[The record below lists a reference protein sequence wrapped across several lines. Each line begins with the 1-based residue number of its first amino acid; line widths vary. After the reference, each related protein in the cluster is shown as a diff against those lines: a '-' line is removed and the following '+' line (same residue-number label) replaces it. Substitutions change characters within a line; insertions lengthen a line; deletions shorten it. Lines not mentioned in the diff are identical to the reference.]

1 MERMEQMASLATDIL
16 REELVNDVK
25 EIMSSLEQKTQQI
38 VAEIASAVET
48 ALREAE
54 HRQIAREKR
63 AASYISFSFLQSYLL
78 LDRFAFRVDAWDER
92 FMLDDRDASSEWDFR
107 TLVSCSGPDMNAVAK
122 KVRETMI
129 RVQDY
134 ELKELERA
142 YRVNYFALAVE
153 VLRAALPFSVDQ
165 VKRDSAE
172 LSPEIQFTVGPYM
185 EQQQPIYIWRADK

>member
-92 FMLDDRDASSEWDFR
+92 FMLDDREASSEWDFR

>member
-63 AASYISFSFLQSYLL
+63 AVSYISFSFLQSYLL

-92 FMLDDRDASSEWDFR
+92 FMLDDREASSEWDFR
-107 TLVSCSGPDMNAVAK
+107 TLVSCSGPDMNAVGK

>member
-78 LDRFAFRVDAWDER
+78 LDRFAFRGGVKPHPNRWI
-92 FMLDDRDASSEWDFR
+92 AS
-107 TLVSCSGPDMNAVAK
+107 
-122 KVRETMI
+122 
-129 RVQDY
+129 Y
-134 ELKELERA
+134 EE
-142 YRVNYFALAVE
+142 
-153 VLRAALPFSVDQ
+153 PS
-165 VKRDSAE
+165 
-172 LSPEIQFTVGPYM
+172 
-185 EQQQPIYIWRADK
+185 

>member
-1 MERMEQMASLATDIL
+1 MERMEQMASLAADVL

-25 EIMSSLEQKTQQI
+25 EIMSSLEQKSQQI
-38 VAEIASAVET
+38 TSEIASAVGT

-54 HRQIAREKR
+54 HRQIAGEKG
-63 AASYISFSFLQSYLL
+63 AVSYISFSILQSYLM
-78 LDRFAFRVDAWDER
+78 LDRLAFRVDAWDER
-92 FMLDDRDASSEWDFR
+92 FMLDDNEASSEWDFR

-185 EQQQPIYIWRADK
+185 EQQQPIYVWRADG

>member
-63 AASYISFSFLQSYLL
+63 AVSYISFSFLQSYLL

-92 FMLDDRDASSEWDFR
+92 FMLDDREASSEWDFR
-107 TLVSCSGPDMNAVAK
+107 TLVSCSGPDMKAVAK

-142 YRVNYFALAVE
+142 YIVNYFALAVE

>member
-1 MERMEQMASLATDIL
+1 MERMEQMASLAADVL

-25 EIMSSLEQKTQQI
+25 EIMSSLEQKSQQI
-38 VAEIASAVET
+38 TSEIASAVGT

-54 HRQIAREKR
+54 HPQIAGEKG
-63 AASYISFSFLQSYLL
+63 AVSYISFSILQSYLM
-78 LDRFAFRVDAWDER
+78 LDRLAFRVDAWDER
-92 FMLDDRDASSEWDFR
+92 FMLDDNEASSEWDFR
-107 TLVSCSGPDMNAVAK
+107 TLVSCGGPDMDAVAK

-153 VLRAALPFSVDQ
+153 VLRAALPLSIDQIKRGSV
-165 VKRDSAE
+165 E
-172 LSPEIQFTVGPYM
+172 LSPEVQFTVGPYM
-185 EQQQPIYIWRADK
+185 EQQQPIYVWRADG